1 MRGKPAGSSPLVFRH
16 GITPADAGKTGAC
29 CRYRTAKQDHPRGC
43 GENCPYF
50 EPVWGDKG
58 SPPRMRG
65 KPARMLLR
73 LLMEG
78 ITPADAGKTNIVR
91 YSVHGHEDHPR
102 GCGENT
108 VRYIAGI
115 SSGGSPPRMRGKPE
129 TPAVP
134 KSCTGITPADAG
146 KTTSM
151 LQPPLHHGD
160 HPRGCG
166 ENTGLVMSGC
176 AYPGSPPRM
185 RGKHLKSRGFRRRT
199 RITPAGAGKTRIQIL
214 RGGQHQD
221 HPRRCG
227 ENSSSVSPVR
237 STQGSPPQVR
247 GKLCNISRRACCS
260 EDHPRRCGENV
271 FPERTE
277 PSSRGSPPQVRGKL
291 LL

>member
-102 GCGENT
+102 GCGENRMC
-108 VRYIAGI
+108 VDSRGRKR
-115 SSGGSPPRMRGKPE
+115 GSPPRMRGKRLLCEPFKAE
-129 TPAVP
+129 AR
-134 KSCTGITPADAG
+134 ITPADAG
-146 KTTSM
+146 KTDCCN
-151 LQPPLHHGD
+151 QPLNHTQD

-166 ENTGLVMSGC
+166 EN
-176 AYPGSPPRM
+176 
-185 RGKHLKSRGFRRRT
+185 
-199 RITPAGAGKTRIQIL
+199 
-214 RGGQHQD
+214 
-221 HPRRCG
+221 
-227 ENSSSVSPVR
+227 
-237 STQGSPPQVR
+237 
-247 GKLCNISRRACCS
+247 
-260 EDHPRRCGENV
+260 
-271 FPERTE
+271 
-277 PSSRGSPPQVRGKL
+277 
-291 LL
+291 

>member
-102 GCGENT
+102 GCGENFDGL
-108 VRYIAGI
+108 II
-115 SSGGSPPRMRGKPE
+115 HPKQIGSPPRMRGKQQAALMRW
-129 TPAVP
+129 TQA
-134 KSCTGITPADAG
+134 GITPADAG
-146 KTTSM
+146 KTI
-151 LQPPLHHGD
+151 LQPCFVFFTQD

-166 ENTGLVMSGC
+166 ENPPYKECKKCSQ
-176 AYPGSPPRM
+176 GSPPRM
-185 RGKHLKSRGFRRRT
+185 RGKRR
-199 RITPAGAGKTRIQIL
+199 
-214 RGGQHQD
+214 
-221 HPRRCG
+221 
-227 ENSSSVSPVR
+227 SVAKV
-237 STQGSPPQVR
+237 
-247 GKLCNISRRACCS
+247 
-260 EDHPRRCGENV
+260 
-271 FPERTE
+271 
-277 PSSRGSPPQVRGKL
+277 
-291 LL
+291 

>member
-102 GCGENT
+102 GCGEN
-108 VRYIAGI
+108 VWVDSYQDAAM
-115 SSGGSPPRMRGKPE
+115 GSPPRMRGKPSG
-129 TPAVP
+129 ALFCVL
-134 KSCTGITPADAG
+134 SRRITPADAG
-146 KTTSM
+146 KTET
-151 LQPPLHHGD
+151 
-160 HPRGCG
+160 
-166 ENTGLVMSGC
+166 
-176 AYPGSPPRM
+176 
-185 RGKHLKSRGFRRRT
+185 RR
-199 RITPAGAGKTRIQIL
+199 P
-214 RGGQHQD
+214 
-221 HPRRCG
+221 
-227 ENSSSVSPVR
+227 
-237 STQGSPPQVR
+237 
-247 GKLCNISRRACCS
+247 
-260 EDHPRRCGENV
+260 
-271 FPERTE
+271 
-277 PSSRGSPPQVRGKL
+277 
-291 LL
+291 

>member
-1 MRGKPAGSSPLVFRH
+1 MIVVFWDHPRGCGENPVLHDFRAVSTGSPPRMRGKPAGSSPLVFRH

-108 VRYIAGI
+108 RIRFAQLVKL
-115 SSGGSPPRMRGKPE
+115 GSPPRMRGKLFCSVIGCS
-129 TPAVP
+129 A
-134 KSCTGITPADAG
+134 CRITPADAG
-146 KTTSM
+146 KTCYYFARKRN
-151 LQPPLHHGD
+151 GWD

-166 ENTGLVMSGC
+166 ENNTIS
-176 AYPGSPPRM
+176 
-185 RGKHLKSRGFRRRT
+185 
-199 RITPAGAGKTRIQIL
+199 IQ
-214 RGGQHQD
+214 
-221 HPRRCG
+221 
-227 ENSSSVSPVR
+227 
-237 STQGSPPQVR
+237 
-247 GKLCNISRRACCS
+247 
-260 EDHPRRCGENV
+260 
-271 FPERTE
+271 
-277 PSSRGSPPQVRGKL
+277 
-291 LL
+291 

>member
-102 GCGENT
+102 GCGEN
-108 VRYIAGI
+108 RLSLIARCRRE
-115 SSGGSPPRMRGKPE
+115 GSPPRMRGKHARSFAS
-129 TPAVP
+129 TSAD
-134 KSCTGITPADAG
+134 GITPADAG
-146 KTTSM
+146 KTTAKIAKQSTCE
-151 LQPPLHHGD
+151 D

-166 ENTGLVMSGC
+166 ENK
-176 AYPGSPPRM
+176 YPD
-185 RGKHLKSRGFRRRT
+185 F
-199 RITPAGAGKTRIQIL
+199 
-214 RGGQHQD
+214 
-221 HPRRCG
+221 
-227 ENSSSVSPVR
+227 VV
-237 STQGSPPQVR
+237 
-247 GKLCNISRRACCS
+247 
-260 EDHPRRCGENV
+260 
-271 FPERTE
+271 
-277 PSSRGSPPQVRGKL
+277 
-291 LL
+291 